1 MIQESAPIFAHTSF
15 GPHDRISE
23 NVAALRRQQAS
34 IRSVHRRP
42 FDRASLQNLDY
53 RYHHD
58 VAVPMA
64 ALRSYLYDLGV
75 VDGRRISILPGAL
88 KFGRNTENK
97 KFIKIDT
104 PLSLLES
111 RHRSDP
117 TALTR
122 TVDPAP
128 APTLLGC
135 CSHWIRNLY
144 TLYRERE
151 RIISTAKQIRS
162 KLGIRVVP
170 KRDTGEVHAHHF
182 LRSPQRLEF
191 REGKMG
197 NLLGAP
203 VTEKATH
210 TGVTSSGLAYGVS
223 SMQGWRVHMEDAH
236 ITESVLYAFDTQVEG
251 GGTVIDL
258 PFHSLFAVFDGHGGL
273 FAAAYAGRNLCRVL
287 SQEQSF
293 VEYAKFL
300 QQRSTR
306 EPRNDD
312 ERNTYLQEGL
322 ALLQQALTEAFMTLD
337 KEIYC
342 ALHNQPVPDAN
353 KPYHQWRREI
363 QGEDMNG
370 SAPIAPLVNNISDEA
385 NSGTTACVVLLTPDW
400 IVCANAGDSR
410 SVLLRRTADG
420 AEATIA
426 LSFDHKP
433 DDLAEEQRIRAAG
446 GYVAGGRVEGDLAVS
461 RGFGDYRFKIPV
473 VVLGGGG
480 QAGHQKV
487 SPIPDI
493 LVQPRDAQQ
502 DAFII
507 IACDGIWDVQSNVE
521 AVQTVAT
528 LFQEGE
534 TNLGLICE
542 EVCENAVV
550 CLAVCIDILLAVW
563 RPHRLFH

>member
-1 MIQESAPIFAHTSF
+1 
-15 GPHDRISE
+15 
-23 NVAALRRQQAS
+23 
-34 IRSVHRRP
+34 
-42 FDRASLQNLDY
+42 
-53 RYHHD
+53 
-58 VAVPMA
+58 
-64 ALRSYLYDLGV
+64 
-75 VDGRRISILPGAL
+75 
-88 KFGRNTENK
+88 
-97 KFIKIDT
+97 
-104 PLSLLES
+104 
-111 RHRSDP
+111 
-117 TALTR
+117 
-122 TVDPAP
+122 
-128 APTLLGC
+128 
-135 CSHWIRNLY
+135 
-144 TLYRERE
+144 
-151 RIISTAKQIRS
+151 
-162 KLGIRVVP
+162 
-170 KRDTGEVHAHHF
+170 
-182 LRSPQRLEF
+182 
-191 REGKMG
+191 MG

-236 ITESVLYAFDTQVEG
+236 ITEALLYAYEKDDEG
-251 GGTVIDL
+251 GGNVIEL
-258 PFHSLFAVFDGHGGL
+258 PGHSLFAVFDGHGGL

-287 SQEQSF
+287 SQQPTF
-293 VEYAKFL
+293 VEYAKF
-300 QQRSTR
+300 QQERPTR

-322 ALLQQALTEAFMTLD
+322 ALLQQALTEAFVALD

-342 ALHNQPVPDAN
+342 ALHNQAVPDAN
-353 KPYHQWRREI
+353 KSYPQWCHEMR
-363 QGEDMNG
+363 GDDVNG
-370 SAPIAPLVNNISDEA
+370 SAPIAPLVNNLSDEA

-410 SVLLRRTADG
+410 SVLSRRSENTTESAV
-420 AEATIA
+420 A

-433 DDLAEEQRIRAAG
+433 DDVAEEQRIRAAG

-461 RGFGDYRFKIPV
+461 RGLGDYRFKIPV

-480 QAGHQKV
+480 PAGHQKV

-493 LVQPRDAQQ
+493 LVQRRDAQQ

-542 EVCENAVV
+542 EFCDIGLALGSKDNMTALVIQLEAQPVDSTGGGVLARRQARNAATADSKTFSSQTVA
-550 CLAVCIDILLAVW
+550 C
-563 RPHRLFH
+563 